1 MLKEYSIPTSAA
13 ARACLEIAGGGL
25 TVHQTA
31 KAIEWQ
37 RTLLETGELKAGGYH
52 LKLKDFKVP
61 ETVKLTVPCGGC
73 GNSDPDKRCLG
84 CHHPF

>member
-1 MLKEYSIPTSAA
+1 MLKEFVIPVTAA

-61 ETVKLTVPCGGC
+61 ESGTSQGEPT
-73 GNSDPDKRCLG
+73 
-84 CHHPF
+84 